1 MKNIFFIAVLGS
13 MILLAAC
20 SKDEPE
26 VNPLVGMWQL
36 DEFAIEVKEAGFE
49 SNNTSGDASGI
60 YKIEFRSDL
69 TYTRT
74 VGEGNDELVEEGNW
88 EQDEDFIELD
98 PQAGTPKTD
107 GLFYDF
113 SIEAISSRELDIT
126 FEDNWFYFPDAKV
139 TEWIGDGTFVLNEAQ
154 TAYVFNSELTQEQIN
169 AYVTEFYTE
178 VTEVYDLNFDL
189 AN

>member
-26 VNPLVGMWQL
+26 VNPLVGVWQL
-36 DEFAIEVKEAGFE
+36 DEFAIEVKEAGYE
-49 SNNTSGDASGI
+49 NNNTSGDASGI
-60 YKIEFRSDL
+60 YKIEFKSDL
-69 TYTRT
+69 TYIRS
-74 VGEGNDELVEEGNW
+74 VGEGTDELIEEGNW

-98 PQAGTPKTD
+98 PKAGTPKTA

-113 SIEAISSRELDIT
+113 EITGLTSRELDIQ
-126 FEDNWFYFPDAKV
+126 FEDDFRYFKDAKID
-139 TEWIGDGTFVLNEAQ
+139 EWIQDGTLKDIDGTLTFDVSD
-154 TAYVFNSELTQEQIN
+154 SELDSIYN
-169 AYVTEFYTE
+169 NFWDL

-189 AN
+189 SN